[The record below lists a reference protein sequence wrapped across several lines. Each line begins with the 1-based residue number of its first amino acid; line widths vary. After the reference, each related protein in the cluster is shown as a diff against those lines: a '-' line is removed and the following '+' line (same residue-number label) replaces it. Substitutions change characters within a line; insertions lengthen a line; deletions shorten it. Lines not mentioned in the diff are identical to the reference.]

1 MPNSDMNEYWIE
13 KTDQFLESILPGF
26 RDFDFADK
34 PKVRKQYIRYML
46 NRTQSMFRWS
56 GLPDTIPARILELY
70 LQCHGFACF
79 YKWNGDLYVFY
90 GGRGGEPDIYYMPTI
105 FTIGNPCIPKGVT
118 AQIDVDCVVMPNDS
132 MYMGL
137 MPMFERYA
145 TAMCET
151 ELSINIATI
160 NSRIFDLISA
170 TDDSTRESAL
180 KYLKDVRAGK
190 LSVIATNEFLSGI
203 TAQPYGTTGHGT
215 ITDLIELMQY
225 EKASWF
231 NELGLNAN
239 YNMKRESLNSS
250 ESQLN
255 NDALLPL
262 IDDMLKN
269 RQIFA
274 EKVNSMFGTEI
285 SVELASSWEDNIIE
299 LENEQALQET
309 EVEGAEMSTDE
320 IGQEGTESDE
330 IGQEGTES
338 DETPVEPETP
348 EESPEETPEETPE
361 EVPEEAPE
369 TEEPPVEVIVKTEVD
384 IVPTET
390 EEPEEE
396 SEESEDKDNEGQTDD
411 QRDDT

>member
-26 RDFDFADK
+26 RDYDFADK

-170 TDDSTRESAL
+170 TDDRTRESAL
-180 KYLKDVRAGK
+180 KYLEDVRAGK

-274 EKVNSMFGTEI
+274 EKVNDMFGTEI

-299 LENEQALQET
+299 LENEQAIQET

-330 IGQEGTES
+330 IGQESEVTDNGTGN
-338 DETPVEPETP
+338 
-348 EESPEETPEETPE
+348 
-361 EVPEEAPE
+361 
-369 TEEPPVEVIVKTEVD
+369 TEEITNEGEVSEEEPVIEKEEDTPPVEVIVKTEVD

-390 EEPEEE
+390 EEPKEE

>member
-34 PKVRKQYIRYML
+34 PKVIKQYIRYML

-70 LQCHGFACF
+70 LQCHGFTCF

-90 GGRGGEPDIYYMPTI
+90 GGRGGDPDIYYMPTV
-105 FTIGNPCIPKGVT
+105 FTIGNPCIPKGIT
-118 AQIDVDCVVMPNDS
+118 AQIDVECVVMPNDS

-170 TDDSTRESAL
+170 TDDRTRESAL
-180 KYLKDVRAGK
+180 NYLKDVRAGK

-285 SVELASSWEDNIIE
+285 SVKLASSWEDNIIE
-299 LENEQALQET
+299 LENEQAIQET
-309 EVEGAEMSTDE
+309 EIEGAEMSTDE
-320 IGQEGTESDE
+320 IGQKGTD
-330 IGQEGTES
+330 S
-338 DETPVEPETP
+338 DETPIEPETP
-348 EESPEETPEETPE
+348 EEAPEET
-361 EVPEEAPE
+361 PE

-390 EEPEEE
+390 EEPKEET
-396 SEESEDKDNEGQTDD
+396 EESEDKDNEGQTDD